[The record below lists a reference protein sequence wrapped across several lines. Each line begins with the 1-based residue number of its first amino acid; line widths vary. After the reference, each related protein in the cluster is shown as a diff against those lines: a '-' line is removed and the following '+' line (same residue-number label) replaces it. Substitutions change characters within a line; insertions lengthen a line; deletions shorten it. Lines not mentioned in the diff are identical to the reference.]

1 MPSHSHDVRFSN
13 RPSGVKHFQTVHHC
27 NVDIT
32 HGLALLSGI
41 GTRALPSWDPRTRRN
56 NLWVGLAVR
65 RRQVQ
70 ADMRTHLILPPI
82 GSDPVRV
89 SCSCCGLLSGPA
101 ELSSV
106 NPDAVHDHAT
116 TEAAIG
122 ACDDVLAADYVG
134 EPHDSVRHQLRM
146 LQHVSSV
153 ADHARD
159 DDLTIWQRCLL
170 PHLPLVFVSRVA
182 SLDGIALRLY
192 LKQQIDHVLELDV

>member
-1 MPSHSHDVRFSN
+1 MD
-13 RPSGVKHFQTVHHC
+13 
-27 NVDIT
+27 
-32 HGLALLSGI
+32 
-41 GTRALPSWDPRTRRN
+41 
-56 NLWVGLAVR
+56 
-65 RRQVQ
+65 
-70 ADMRTHLILPPI
+70 
-82 GSDPVRV
+82 
-89 SCSCCGLLSGPA
+89 
-101 ELSSV
+101 
-106 NPDAVHDHAT
+106 AT

-182 SLDGIALRLY
+182 SLDGIALRLHR
-192 LKQQIDHVLELDV
+192 LSRSSRADARLCFLHLSFSVMDVAKNK